1 MLFYHTQTIVSR
13 SNDAWSMQK
22 LSKNPEIMWRKCQH
36 LSVTSHG
43 SDSVFIEWLAFIYL
57 WITIFHR
64 PTKVKL
70 EKAPLLE
77 AFYEKRFLK
86 IYGNSQ
92 ENTWVGVCFLIKLQS
107 GGLQIYEKENP
118 AQMFSCEFLQ
128 SLLRERLAET
138 IYTKVCTWIFPN
150 TCATGTQIMFARI
163 STDTISSLKMHFIN
177 QYSKQTRWLW
187 WKNRLCINGKNSVIS
202 IIPLFQIPHL
212 S

>member
-57 WITIFHR
+57 WITIFHC

-92 ENTWVGVCFLIKLQS
+92 ENTWVGVCFFKKTAVWGPANLWKRES
-107 GGLQIYEKENP
+107 GSDVF
-118 AQMFSCEFLQ
+118 M
-128 SLLRERLAET
+128 
-138 IYTKVCTWIFPN
+138 WIFTIFTSWTACWN
-150 TCATGTQIMFARI
+150 NIYQSMHMNFSEYMCHRN
-163 STDTISSLKMHFIN
+163 TDTVCEDFNWHDI
-177 QYSKQTRWLW
+177 
-187 WKNRLCINGKNSVIS
+187 
-202 IIPLFQIPHL
+202 
-212 S
+212 